1 MAPVEAA
8 DARPEDPTHD
18 RPLAR
23 HDLAEDGKAKARV
36 EIPKRMP
43 EATGDSELDH
53 RDPATGLHHARELA
67 HGRDGVIDV
76 PQEIREGQMVERL
89 VRERN
94 GFGPRFDELL
104 ENAGPLARDREH
116 VGALVES
123 DDATAVAPHERL
135 GDHARSGRDVEHAIA
150 GTRPDRIDERAAPAR
165 ILPEREDRRD
175 AVVRPADAR
184 EDAFRIARD
193 QRVESDRGAHGY
205 AVSSTRGS
213 RPVWER

>member
-8 DARPEDPTHD
+8 DAWPEEPTHD

-43 EATGDSELDH
+43 EAAGHCELDH
-53 RDPATGLHHARELA
+53 RDPAAGLHHARELA
-67 HGRDGVIDV
+67 HGRGGVLDV
-76 PQEIREGQMVERL
+76 PQEIRERQMVERL
-89 VRERN
+89 VRERDAL
-94 GFGPRFDELL
+94 GPSFDELL
-104 ENAGPLARDREH
+104 EDAGPLPRDREH
-116 VGALVES
+116 VGALVEP
-123 DDATAVAPHERL
+123 DDAAAVAPHKRL
-135 GDHARSGRDVEHAIA
+135 GDHARAGRDVEHAIA
-150 GTRPDRIDERAAPAR
+150 GTRSDRVDERAAPAR
-165 ILPEREDRRD
+165 ILAEREDRTD
-175 AVVRPADAR
+175 AVVRPADAG